1 MSTLDIYHLG
11 TISYKDAMDI
21 QFKLLEKRINKEIN
35 DSLLLLEH
43 PSTITIGRSGKRSN
57 LLISDSYLKSRN
69 IEFFET
75 NRGGDITFHGP
86 GQIVCYP
93 IIDLDDRTKDVH
105 KYIRDLEEIIIETLK
120 EFDVEGQRIDGLT
133 GVWTKGCKVASIG
146 VGIRRWTTYHGFA
159 INVNTD
165 LDLFDLIIPCG
176 IADVEMTSIKR
187 CNDLE
192 DKIEMDSVCKIII
205 EKFINEFKYLETEEK
220 TLVTD

>member
-1 MSTLDIYHLG
+1 MY
-11 TISYKDAMDI
+11 I

-43 PSTITIGRSGKRSN
+43 PSTITMGRRGKKSN
-57 LLISDSYLKSRN
+57 LLISDSYLKSRG

-86 GQIVCYP
+86 GQVVCYP
-93 IIDLDDRTKDVH
+93 IIDLNHRTKDVH
-105 KYIRDLEEIIIETLK
+105 KYIRDLEGIIIETLK
-120 EFDVEGQRIDGLT
+120 EFEVEGRRIDGLT
-133 GVWTKGCKVASIG
+133 GVWTKGCKIASIG

-165 LDLFDLIIPCG
+165 LDFFDLIIPCG

-192 DKIEMDSVCKIII
+192 DKIEMDSVCKTII
-205 EKFINEFKYLETEEK
+205 EKFINEFNYLEIEEK
-220 TLVTD
+220 TLV